1 VVDHARQTSMSHPIR
16 FRPIVELPC
25 MVTGIWERFGVHVFE
40 GHCTVEDMSRME
52 AEGDLWFRR
61 NPGKLVELVVVYP
74 SSVGMT
80 MEERKRM
87 QAIIK
92 RWEPHRVASA
102 TTLLADGILGA
113 MHRSILT
120 GMLMIVRPPHPVKVF
135 AATES
140 AVEFLTPYVQSL
152 TGPHATE
159 DALREGVAE
168 LCTRFMARPRVA

>member
-1 VVDHARQTSMSHPIR
+1 
-16 FRPIVELPC
+16 

-40 GHCTVEDMSRME
+40 GHCSIEHMSRME
-52 AEGDLWFRR
+52 AQGDLWFRR

-102 TTLLADGILGA
+102 TTLLAEGILGA

-120 GMLMIVRPPHPVKVF
+120 GMLMIVPPPHPAKIF
-135 AATES
+135 AATET
-140 AVEFLTPYVQSL
+140 AVDYLAPYIQSV
-152 TGPHATE
+152 TGPHATAA
-159 DALREGVAE
+159 ALREGVAE
-168 LCTRFMARPRVA
+168 LCTHFMERPRVA